1 MVCFGRKR
9 ESDRPLSSC
18 RQLANRLTYL
28 VIIAPIDAT
37 ASVSVAEQSQRFALS
52 NLPLLGLYSLIRED
66 REAEETK
73 DAWATVQ
80 FPPTFRP
87 ILAPRLV
94 FAKS

>member
-9 ESDRPLSSC
+9 KSGRSLSSC

-52 NLPLLGLYSLIRED
+52 NLPLLRLYSLIRED
-66 REAEETK
+66 REAEETSVL
-73 DAWATVQ
+73 DSHYLLLLDY
-80 FPPTFRP
+80 
-87 ILAPRLV
+87 LAHYLL
-94 FAKS
+94 

>member
-52 NLPLLGLYSLIRED
+52 HLPLLGLYSLIRED
-66 REAEETK
+66 REAEETSVL
-73 DAWATVQ
+73 DSHYLL
-80 FPPTFRP
+80 FLDY
-87 ILAPRLV
+87 LAHYLL
-94 FAKS
+94 